1 MTEILP
7 PRPFFRQMYADRDD
21 LVGARW
27 WQESLQRSAP
37 DRISRRNALLA
48 LALTLG
54 PAAGGGL
61 LAWLLSQSD
70 EVDITMDALELQR
83 REGWNVGHAG
93 AALRFPNASAVDIDG
108 GAGWR
113 DALGRLALEL
123 APAQATLAPFYVP
136 TLFQSPAD
144 PGSASLRASL
154 TPLSPAPENRDVLRG
169 AAIRSLFAGEQTP
182 QDVAVILDV
191 QGPTSVAVAAGMAP
205 GFDPVFVL
213 DNWPHPLGVVPSH
226 LTLGAVLYYRPL
238 FMRLRGSRTGRAPP
252 VFVLDRNRL
261 ARYTDEETQFDN
273 RYVARLPTP
282 TNLQSLG
289 IRRVLYI
296 APDQS
301 DMRELDDA
309 IAQVQQ
315 RCGVTTLW
323 DVAPTLH
330 CAGAAANDVRG
341 HTVVIRTTAQ
351 QAQSHGYYYGGHAH
365 THFLFWQTYGW
376 YSSAPGRP
384 ALTQR
389 TASPLPQV
397 SRGAEYRPAPRPTI
411 FSSRTLG
418 GGAGIGKQKPS
429 GFGRVSVRTS
439 RSTGSITAV
448 RTGRSGSFGRAGS
461 SGSS

>member
-301 DMRELDDA
+301 DMRELDDLNA
-309 IAQVQQ
+309 DFVAFRDASI
-315 RCGVTTLW
+315 
-323 DVAPTLH
+323 DVKVMPLS
-330 CAGAAANDVRG
+330 DLMPP
-341 HTVVIRTTAQ
+341 AQ
-351 QAQSHGYYYGGHAH
+351 QTPQSHGYYYGGHAH

>member
-301 DMRELDDA
+301 DMRELDDLNA
-309 IAQVQQ
+309 DFVAFRDASI
-315 RCGVTTLW
+315 
-323 DVAPTLH
+323 DVKVMPLS
-330 CAGAAANDVRG
+330 DLMPP
-341 HTVVIRTTAQ
+341 AQ
-351 QAQSHGYYYGGHAH
+351 QTPQSHGYYYGGHAH

-376 YSSAPGRP
+376 HSAAPGRP

>member
-273 RYVARLPTP
+273 RYVARLPTA

-301 DMRELDDA
+301 DMRELDDLNA
-309 IAQVQQ
+309 DFVAFRDASI
-315 RCGVTTLW
+315 
-323 DVAPTLH
+323 DVKVMPLS
-330 CAGAAANDVRG
+330 DLMPP
-341 HTVVIRTTAQ
+341 AQ
-351 QAQSHGYYYGGHAH
+351 QTPQSHGYYYGGHAH

-376 YSSAPGRP
+376 HSAAPGRP

>member
-136 TLFQSPAD
+136 TLLQSPAD
-144 PGSASLRASL
+144 PGSASLRAAL
-154 TPLSPAPENRDVLRG
+154 TPLSPAPANRAVLRG
-169 AAIRSLFAGEQTP
+169 GAIRSLFAGEQTP

-289 IRRVLYI
+289 IRRLLYI

-301 DMRELDDA
+301 DMRELDDLNA
-309 IAQVQQ
+309 DFVAFRDASI
-315 RCGVTTLW
+315 
-323 DVAPTLH
+323 DVKVMPLS
-330 CAGAAANDVRG
+330 DLMPP
-341 HTVVIRTTAQ
+341 AQ

>member
-144 PGSASLRASL
+144 PGSATLPASL

-273 RYVARLPTP
+273 RYVARLPTA

-301 DMRELDDA
+301 DMRELDDLNA
-309 IAQVQQ
+309 DFVAFRDASI
-315 RCGVTTLW
+315 
-323 DVAPTLH
+323 DVKVMPLS
-330 CAGAAANDVRG
+330 DLMPP
-341 HTVVIRTTAQ
+341 AQ
-351 QAQSHGYYYGGHAH
+351 QTPQSHGYYYGGHAH

>member
-1 MTEILP
+1 MTEMLP
-7 PRPFFRQMYADRDD
+7 PRPFTRQMYADRGD
-21 LVGARW
+21 LIGARW

-37 DRISRRNALLA
+37 DRISRRKALLA

-93 AALRFPNASAVDIDG
+93 AALRFPNATAVDIDG

-144 PGSASLRASL
+144 PGSASLRAAL

-169 AAIRSLFAGEQTP
+169 AAIRSLFAGAQMP

-191 QGPTSVAVAAGMAP
+191 QGSTSVAIAAGMAP

-226 LTLGAVLYYRPL
+226 LTLGAALYYRPL
-238 FMRLRGSRTGRAPP
+238 FMRLRAERTGRAPP

-273 RYVARLPTP
+273 RYVARL
-282 TNLQSLG
+282 
-289 IRRVLYI
+289 YI

-301 DMRELDDA
+301 DMRELDDLNA
-309 IAQVQQ
+309 DFVAFRDASI
-315 RCGVTTLW
+315 
-323 DVAPTLH
+323 DVKVLPLS
-330 CAGAAANDVRG
+330 DLMPP
-341 HTVVIRTTAQ
+341 AQ
-351 QAQSHGYYYGGHAH
+351 QTPQSHGYYYGGHAH

-376 YSSAPGRP
+376 HSSVPGRP

-389 TASPLPQV
+389 TPSPLPQV

-448 RTGRSGSFGRAGS
+448 RTSRSGSFSRARGWGS
-461 SGSS
+461 S